1 MPRILLDTDTGVD
14 DALAIILALNS
25 PELKVEAITS
35 VSGNVHVDLCT
46 RNLLMTLDAMGID
59 EYPVCA
65 KGESQPLSKPLVT
78 ASHVHGSDGIGDATQ
93 LLRDDGSR
101 LYPDPKPRLAA
112 ISAVDL
118 IIDLVGQYPDEL
130 TLVPVGPL
138 TNIAKAMIKHP
149 ARMRR
154 IREIVLMGGAFETY
168 GNVTTTAEFNIFADP
183 HAAQLVLDFG
193 VPVTM
198 VPLDVTHQV
207 MLTGKRLDAEIGGRS
222 DRLSQFLR
230 DVTRATMGYHQ
241 DLEGFYGTYIHDALP
256 IGLLTHPDLFETM
269 GAFVQVETSSDLTQG
284 MTVADLRPE
293 KPRPKPNARV
303 CVGVNAEAFLQ
314 HLFDRILRSP
324 SC

>member
-1 MPRILLDTDTGVD
+1 MQRILLDTDTGVD
-14 DALAIILALNS
+14 DALAVILALNS

-46 RNLLMTLDAMGID
+46 RNLLMTLEAMGVG
-59 EYPVCA
+59 EYPICA
-65 KGESQPLSKPLVT
+65 KGESQPLIKPLVT
-78 ASHVHGSDGIGDATQ
+78 AAHVHGSDGLGDVTQ
-93 LLRDDGSR
+93 LLKDDGSR

-112 ISAVDL
+112 IPAVDL
-118 IIDLVGQYPDEL
+118 IIDLAGQYPDEL
-130 TLVPVGPL
+130 VLVPVGPL

-168 GNVTTTAEFNIFADP
+168 GNVTTTAEFNIYADP
-183 HAAQLVLDFG
+183 HAAQLVLDFD

-198 VPLDVTHQV
+198 VPLDATHQV
-207 MLTGKRLDAEIGGRS
+207 ILTGKRLNAEIGERG

-256 IGLLTHPDLFETM
+256 IGLLTHLELFETVE
-269 GAFVQVETSSDLTQG
+269 AFVQVETSSDLTQG

-303 CVGVNAEAFLQ
+303 CVGVDSEAFLQ
-314 HLFDRILRSP
+314 HFFDHTLQSN
-324 SC
+324 